1 MENDMKNS
9 RMIKVIGLVILIGL
23 LGIGSG
29 WGQDRGNQ
37 TSADNTLR
45 GSGRVNSSTL
55 GMEFDLPLGSYS
67 GRGIN
72 VPISLSYSSKNWRM
86 EFVGSNPIPGGN
98 NSPCYKQYIPIFSEK
113 SASGWTSSLQTPYIE
128 YLGAKNYYNADG
140 TPYTNNVD
148 CPSSTGGTESYPQHY
163 LRRLIVHLPSGE
175 THELRP
181 DDTVLSFPIGSN
193 CNTNPSSCDPNDP
206 TNPNVWNTTYYAI
219 DGSGIKYQQNSDGNL
234 YRLLMPD
241 GSFYDFDHTT
251 QNLSDRKATKFTDR
265 NGNFTSYNKTNGNWT
280 DTLGRNIINPVKE
293 VPSSPSINTYSMLGM
308 TGTYKFN
315 WKQLK
320 GSSATESG
328 LTNFNQNLKYY
339 GETYICNNNSGY
351 PTYCTRPASETLY
364 YAYPDA
370 RIISNSLF
378 NPIVLSEI
386 ELPNGQKYKFGYD
399 VYGRIE
405 KISYPTGGEEFF
417 QYAPIAPLTMLESDD
432 GVTGQTNFGVINRK
446 VYKFAG
452 DTTPYEWT
460 YQAQYV
466 SYASGYKVTINNPDD
481 TKIERYLH
489 RGFGSETAEPSKYGY
504 DNGLAGMAYE
514 ERGYNSLNQLV
525 SKKLTTWNKTQFS
538 VSANGGTTT
547 PIADWHPRV
556 TQEDSIIYD
565 PNGSGVSTTSKY
577 EYEGDLNQRETPV
590 LQKKSM
596 QYAFVTAGSAL
607 PSLPERSSETT
618 FLQYDTSIS
627 QTVKDIYKNQ
637 NMLGLATATVVKDKN
652 GNIVSRSEMKYDEA
666 GLSPNVG
673 RGNPT
678 TSRTWDST
686 KGLVTNQNAY
696 LSKSAKFD
704 IYGNQ
709 IESTDAKGN
718 TTITEYDATYHAYPI
733 KVTTPIPDPTGQ
745 KGSNTAFETTTTY
758 NMTTG
763 LPLTTT
769 DANGQT
775 TTIEYD
781 PVTLRPT
788 RVIPPT
794 GAGIAETIYHD
805 EVNNAWVKT
814 RKQIDANNW
823 AESISYFDGLG
834 RNYKAEEV
842 NSQGNIFVEKEF
854 DQDGRVKRVTNPYR
868 TGEAKQWATNVYDE
882 QSRVIEVILPDG
894 AKVKTDYGVATTG
907 LIGLTKQ
914 ITDQALK
921 KRRSITNALGQLIRV
936 DEPDANG
943 NLGDIA
949 TPNQP
954 TYYVYDILSNLTT
967 VKQGGTFENPVQT
980 RTFVYDSLS
989 RLKSANNPESGI
1001 INYDYDN
1008 NGNLTSKTDARN
1020 VVTTYIYDNLNRVTN
1035 RNYAAPTGLLN
1046 YQTTPN
1052 VTYKYD
1058 NLTNAKGKLISVAN
1072 SVSETKY
1079 LEFDTLGRITSSQ
1092 QITDGIAY
1100 NPMTYTYNLS
1110 GALVEQKYPSGK
1122 IIRNFLDQE
1131 GDLSRVVRQGKTFA
1145 SDFNYTSAGAVSS
1158 MKLV

>member
-1 MENDMKNS
+1 MKNS
-9 RMIKVIGLVILIGL
+9 RMIKVIGLVILVGF
-23 LGIGSG
+23 LGINILAQAENTKNNKDQTRRGSATVNLTSLGLELSIPMGNLPGRAGNSTPISFNYSSKVWRMDTVQDTVGNPVPVNVGYPIYGEKSFSGWTPSIQEYYVEDTSIVKNLTPPSNGGGSG
-29 WGQDRGNQ
+29 NGGGGGGGGGHYDCGFTWTGVTCNFIPR
-37 TSADNTLR
+37 T
-45 GSGRVNSSTL
+45 STL
-55 GMEFDLPLGSYS
+55 GNATIAYYIIPKKTVHFPDGSTVDLVAS
-67 GRGIN
+67 IT
-72 VPISLSYSSKNWRM
+72 PIY
-86 EFVGSNPIPGGN
+86 VAA
-98 NSPCYKQYIPIFSEK
+98 NSPHPTFD
-113 SASGWTSSLQTPYIE
+113 E
-128 YLGAKNYYNADG
+128 YY
-140 TPYTNNVD
+140 
-148 CPSSTGGTESYPQHY
+148 S
-163 LRRLIVHLPSGE
+163 
-175 THELRP
+175 
-181 DDTVLSFPIGSN
+181 
-193 CNTNPSSCDPNDP
+193 
-206 TNPNVWNTTYYAI
+206 I
-219 DGSGIKYQQNSDGNL
+219 DGSNLRFKTINGESYLYFPSGNKY
-234 YRLLMPD
+234 
-241 GSFYDFDHTT
+241 
-251 QNLSDRKATKFTDR
+251 
-265 NGNFTSYNKTNGNWT
+265 
-280 DTLGRNIINPVKE
+280 
-293 VPSSPSINTYSMLGM
+293 
-308 TGTYKFN
+308 
-315 WKQLK
+315 
-320 GSSATESG
+320 
-328 LTNFNQNLKYY
+328 
-339 GETYICNNNSGY
+339 
-351 PTYCTRPASETLY
+351 
-364 YAYPDA
+364 
-370 RIISNSLF
+370 
-378 NPIVLSEI
+378 
-386 ELPNGQKYKFGYD
+386 
-399 VYGRIE
+399 
-405 KISYPTGGEEFF
+405 EF
-417 QYAPIAPLTMLESDD
+417 S
-432 GVTGQTNFGVINRK
+432 NRK
-446 VYKFAG
+446 LI
-452 DTTPYEWT
+452 D
-460 YQAQYV
+460 
-466 SYASGYKVTINNPDD
+466 
-481 TKIERYLH
+481 R
-489 RGFGSETAEPSKYGY
+489 
-504 DNGLAGMAYE
+504 
-514 ERGYNSLNQLV
+514 
-525 SKKLTTWNKTQFS
+525 
-538 VSANGGTTT
+538 
-547 PIADWHPRV
+547 
-556 TQEDSIIYD
+556 
-565 PNGSGVSTTSKY
+565 
-577 EYEGDLNQRETPV
+577 
-590 LQKKSM
+590 
-596 QYAFVTAGSAL
+596 
-607 PSLPERSSETT
+607 
-618 FLQYDTSIS
+618 
-627 QTVKDIYKNQ
+627 
-637 NMLGLATATVVKDKN
+637 N
-652 GNIVSRSEMKYDEA
+652 GNIVSQFVYNQSSQTYTRKDSMGRTIPAIPIPNPLSTSEDLDYFVPTMPNKELKYTFKWRKLAASFGNATHPHSVRVLGYLFPNHTYNIVENQQHNPLVLREIVLPDGKSYQFSYNEYGEIEKVLHPTGSEEVFIHHSVTPFSYGGGLGNYQRFGNRGVKEHRIRPNAGSTTGELTWQYQVPRDEA
-666 GLSPNVG
+666 TLIANAPYRVEKIAPDGIKTVKYLFVEPGGNTSQGLPRLPSLLAGRVYEERVYKANNELVG
-673 RGNPT
+673 RSLTNWDGVDPIAVTNGSPSPDVNAYPKA
-678 TSRTWDST
+678 SRTASIIIDGSNALAQSQTMAYSNDNYLNVVRSTTFDFVPLTLSTAQDSLISGISLGTPLKTTETTYSTNTNYIAKQMVSMPLLTTVKTGDEYGQIVAKTENSYDDSGYGILPSDNLTGNMANTWTDPNTIYRGNHTTTKVWDNINNVWIST
-686 KGLVTNQNAY
+686 HAQ
-696 LSKSAKFD
+696 FD
-704 IYGNQ
+704 QYGNRRK
-709 IESTDAKGN
+709 TFDAKGISSEVQYS
-718 TTITEYDATYHAYPI
+718 TDYACAYPTKSI
-733 KVTTPIPDPTGQ
+733 SAIPDSTGV

-758 NMTTG
+758 DYTTG
-763 LPLTTT
+763 LPLTST
-769 DANGQT
+769 DINGQI
-775 TTIEYD
+775 TTIEYND
-781 PVTLRPT
+781 VFLRPT
-788 RVIPPT
+788 KVTPPT
-794 GAGIAETIYHD
+794 GAGVAETIYHD